1 MRATGRYRMVI
12 HVLVADD
19 SEIVR
24 RGIGDVLESADD
36 VHVVA
41 QAWDGRSAVDA
52 ARQFSPDVALLDIRM
67 PGMDGLAAT
76 REIRALPVPPRVII
90 LTMFGEDEHVD
101 TAVQAGASG
110 FLLKDTPP
118 EDLLRAVR
126 QVAAGKGALDPAVT
140 GRVMEQL
147 AEHGVRLTEAE
158 QSALAKLTEREV
170 DVLRLIGRGL
180 SNADIGAALHVSE
193 GTVKGQV
200 SRLLAKIGAANRV
213 QAARLAY
220 RAGLE
225 R

>member
-1 MRATGRYRMVI
+1 MVI
-12 HVLVADD
+12 HVLIADD

-24 RGIGDVLESADD
+24 RGLSDIVEAGDDL
-36 VHVVA
+36 HVVA

-76 REIRALPVPPRVII
+76 REIRALPRPPRVLI
-90 LTMFGEDEHVD
+90 LTTFSSDEYVD
-101 TAVQAGASG
+101 EAVRAGASG

-118 EDLLRAVR
+118 EELLRAVR
-126 QVAAGKGALDPAVT
+126 QVAEGMATLDPAVT
-140 GRVMEQL
+140 GRVLEVL
-147 AEHGVRLTEAE
+147 AG
-158 QSALAKLTEREV
+158 QSAQLTAAEKQVLESLADRDLQ
-170 DVLRLIGRGL
+170 VLRLIARGL
-180 SNADIGAALHVSE
+180 SNADIGAALHISE

-200 SRLLAKIGAANRV
+200 SRLLAKVGADNRV

>member
-1 MRATGRYRMVI
+1 MEHLEVQSAHEHALGGGRSPLSTSVRATGRYRMVI

-118 EDLLRAVR
+118 EERTCCAPFVRSRRAR
-126 QVAAGKGALDPAVT
+126 ARSTRPSPDGSWSSSPS
-140 GRVMEQL
+140 
-147 AEHGVRLTEAE
+147 TE
-158 QSALAKLTEREV
+158 SASPRP
-170 DVLRLIGRGL
+170 
-180 SNADIGAALHVSE
+180 SSPP
-193 GTVKGQV
+193 
-200 SRLLAKIGAANRV
+200 SRS
-213 QAARLAY
+213 
-220 RAGLE
+220 
-225 R
+225 

>member
-1 MRATGRYRMVI
+1 MI
-12 HVLVADD
+12 HVLIADD

-24 RGIGDVLESADD
+24 RGLSDIVESSDD
-36 VHVVA
+36 MHVVA

-52 ARQFSPDVALLDIRM
+52 ARQFSPDVTLLDIRM

-76 REIRALPVPPRVII
+76 REMRALPRPPRVLI
-90 LTMFGEDEHVD
+90 LTTFSADEYVD
-101 TAVQAGASG
+101 EAVRAGASG

-118 EDLLRAVR
+118 EELLRAVR
-126 QVAAGKGALDPAVT
+126 QVAEGKAALDPAVT
-140 GRVMEQL
+140 GRVLDAL
-147 AEHGVRLTEAE
+147 AGQASQLTEAE
-158 QSALAKLTEREV
+158 KQVLESLSERDLEVLKLIAK
-170 DVLRLIGRGL
+170 GL
-180 SNADIGAALHVSE
+180 SNADIGAALHISE

-200 SRLLAKIGAANRV
+200 SRLLAKIGAGNRV